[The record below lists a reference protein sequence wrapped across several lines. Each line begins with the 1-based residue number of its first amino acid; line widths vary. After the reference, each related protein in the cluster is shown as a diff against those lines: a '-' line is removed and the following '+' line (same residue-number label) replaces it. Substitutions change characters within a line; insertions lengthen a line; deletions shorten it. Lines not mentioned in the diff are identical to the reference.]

1 MFDNFWEEFKKFIT
15 SRAVIISTVLVVLSC
30 LLVYRLFSL
39 QVING
44 EYYLDTFKLNIK
56 KEKTIAAARG
66 NIYDRNGNL
75 LAYNE
80 LANSVTIEDVYKSG
94 SGKSKA
100 INATLDKLIDIIEK
114 NGDSVDQDFNIILN
128 DANSFEFI
136 VEGNQLLRFLA
147 DVYGH
152 SSINDLKYEEKTK
165 TADEVVD
172 DLCNNFKVGET
183 DETTGEFVA
192 MKGYSR
198 SKALKI
204 LNIRYNMSQNS
215 YQK

>member
-15 SRAVIISTVLVVLSC
+15 SRAVIISGVLVVLSC

-44 EYYLDTFKLNIK
+44 EYYLDTFKLKIK

-100 INATLDKLIDIIEK
+100 INSTLDKLIDIIEK
-114 NGDSVDQDFNIILN
+114 NG
-128 DANSFEFI
+128 
-136 VEGNQLLRFLA
+136 
-147 DVYGH
+147 
-152 SSINDLKYEEKTK
+152 
-165 TADEVVD
+165 
-172 DLCNNFKVGET
+172 
-183 DETTGEFVA
+183 
-192 MKGYSR
+192 R
-198 SKALKI
+198 SGF
-204 LNIRYNMSQNS
+204 
-215 YQK
+215 

>member
-1 MFDNFWEEFKKFIT
+1 LFDNFWEEFKKFIT
-15 SRAVIISTVLVVLSC
+15 SRAVIISSVLVVLSC

-44 EYYLDTFKLNIK
+44 EYYLDTFKLKIK

-100 INATLDKLIDIIEK
+100 M
-114 NGDSVDQDFNIILN
+114 
-128 DANSFEFI
+128 
-136 VEGNQLLRFLA
+136 
-147 DVYGH
+147 
-152 SSINDLKYEEKTK
+152 
-165 TADEVVD
+165 
-172 DLCNNFKVGET
+172 VG
-183 DETTGEFVA
+183 
-192 MKGYSR
+192 
-198 SKALKI
+198 
-204 LNIRYNMSQNS
+204 
-215 YQK
+215 

>member
-1 MFDNFWEEFKKFIT
+1 LFDNFWEEFKKFIT

-44 EYYLDTFKLNIK
+44 EYYLDTFKLKIK

-100 INATLDKLIDIIEK
+100 INSTLDKLIDIIEK
-114 NGDSVDQDFNIILN
+114 NGDTVDQDFNIILN
-128 DANSFEFI
+128 DANDFEFT
-136 VEGNQLLRFLA
+136 VEGNSLLRFLA

-152 SSINDLKYEEKTK
+152 SSVNDLKYEEKTK
-165 TADEVVD
+165 TAEEVVEDMCRSFKIGDYEDPD
-172 DLCNNFKVGET
+172 DSST
-183 DETTGEFVA
+183 FVPG
-192 MKGYSR
+192 KG
-198 SKALKI
+198 
-204 LNIRYNMSQNS
+204 
-215 YQK
+215 

>member
-44 EYYLDTFKLNIK
+44 EYYLDTFKLKIK

-80 LANSVTIEDVYKSG
+80 LANAVTIEDVYKSG

-100 INATLDKLIDIIEK
+100 INDTLDRLIDIIEK
-114 NGDSVDQDFNIILN
+114 NGDSIDQDFNIILN
-128 DANSFEFI
+128 DANDFEFT

-165 TADEVVD
+165 TADEVVND
-172 DLCNNFKVGET
+172 MCKSFRVGDT
-183 DETTGEFVA
+183 DETTEMTLDEFIA
-192 MKGYSR
+192 KCNDL
-198 SKALKI
+198 KANHK
-204 LNIRYNMSQNS
+204 
-215 YQK
+215 

>member
-1 MFDNFWEEFKKFIT
+1 M
-15 SRAVIISTVLVVLSC
+15 IISSVLVVLSC

-39 QVING
+39 QIING
-44 EYYLDTFKLNIK
+44 EYYLDSFKLKIK

-100 INATLDKLIDIIEK
+100 INSTLDKLIDIIEK

-128 DANSFEFI
+128 DANSFEFT

-165 TADEVVD
+165 TADEVVED
-172 DLCNNFKVGET
+172 MCKSFKVGDT
-183 DETTGEFVA
+183 DETTGDFVP
-192 MKGYSR
+192 SPR
-198 SKALKI
+198 LLK
-204 LNIRYNMSQNS
+204 SS
-215 YQK
+215 TSDTT